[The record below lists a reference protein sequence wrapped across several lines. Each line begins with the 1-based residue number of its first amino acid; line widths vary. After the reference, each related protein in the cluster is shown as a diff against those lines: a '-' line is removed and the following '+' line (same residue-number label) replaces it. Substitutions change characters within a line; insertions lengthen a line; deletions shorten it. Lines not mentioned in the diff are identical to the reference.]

1 MRSPPYFLL
10 SIRLLSKCLP
20 LNNPSRILSGMS
32 TLLYEHSSFVGHAV
46 PDGHPERPDRI
57 RALDRAFADA
67 RFDDVTR
74 LEPPKAALDVCEL
87 AHPRRYIDAIAKAAP
102 KDGLAS
108 VDPDTWLSPGSLEAA
123 LRAVGGANDAI
134 DRVMSGEAINAFC
147 AHRPPGHHA
156 EGVRAMGFCLF
167 STAAIAARHAIKAH
181 DLERVAVI
189 DFDVHHGNGTQD
201 IVEDDPTIFYAST
214 HEGGIFP
221 GTGHASETGV
231 GNIVNVPL
239 DHYAGSAPFR
249 AAYERT
255 IFPALKAFDPQF
267 MIFSAGF
274 DAHRADPLASIQL
287 EVEDFVWIT
296 DELCKIAEDHCE
308 RRVVSLLE
316 GGYDLEAL
324 AASASAHVEGLMRA
338 AA

>member
-1 MRSPPYFLL
+1 M
-10 SIRLLSKCLP
+10 LSKCLP

-181 DLERVAVI
+181 DLERVERRILSRMIRPSSTLRPMKA
-189 DFDVHHGNGTQD
+189 
-201 IVEDDPTIFYAST
+201 ASS
-214 HEGGIFP
+214 P
-221 GTGHASETGV
+221 A
-231 GNIVNVPL
+231 
-239 DHYAGSAPFR
+239 R
-249 AAYERT
+249 AMPPR
-255 IFPALKAFDPQF
+255 PALAISS
-267 MIFSAGF
+267 MC
-274 DAHRADPLASIQL
+274 RSI
-287 EVEDFVWIT
+287 I
-296 DELCKIAEDHCE
+296 
-308 RRVVSLLE
+308 
-316 GGYDLEAL
+316 
-324 AASASAHVEGLMRA
+324 MRA
-338 AA
+338 ARHFAPLMSGRSFRRSRHSTLSS